1 MKGLG
6 SEILVK
12 TGFVINPYGAEI
24 SQAQA
29 PAVQSVHCASS
40 YTSDADFFLT
50 SSLSLCLHP
59 HEVEKN
65 RYKWSLVRCW
75 KLRTQFLTFEKG
87 GTAFRGPLQDGERA
101 ELANNLLTSP
111 FNEGLSI
118 LSWYHFQMDPYRQT
132 VPLKQTG
139 RYVRIGGLLAVP
151 GPTA

>member
-1 MKGLG
+1 M
-6 SEILVK
+6 K

-29 PAVQSVHCASS
+29 PTVQCVHCASS

-75 KLRTQFLTFEKG
+75 KLRTQFLTIEKG
-87 GTAFRGPLQDGERA
+87 GAAFRGPLHCNKR
-101 ELANNLLTSP
+101 LAIFPSLAGMSHTK
-111 FNEGLSI
+111 LS
-118 LSWYHFQMDPYRQT
+118 
-132 VPLKQTG
+132 
-139 RYVRIGGLLAVP
+139 LAWRVW
-151 GPTA
+151 